1 MKELHLYDF
10 GIFIE
15 LQPDEEEKA
24 ILENNIQMSIKTDS
38 LRIEDAITIR
48 GVRNIKLANQML
60 MQRRK
65 QYAVEKQQEAQKNS
79 QMNAQIQQ
87 QSLAAKSQADMQA
100 KQIENEME
108 MKKMQTEYLLKEQF
122 AKEEHAR
129 RMKEIEMEGK
139 MKAEHIKIA
148 QEDIESDMTRI
159 RKR

>member
-1 MKELHLYDF
+1 
-10 GIFIE
+10 
-15 LQPDEEEKA
+15 
-24 ILENNIQMSIKTDS
+24 
-38 LRIEDAITIR
+38 
-48 GVRNIKLANQML
+48 